1 MKLSAVKIGAR
12 LETAGA
18 GVSAVFSRLPFLWY
32 GIGALVVGLLL
43 ARWTWLLF
51 APHTLSVLPPKPE
64 ASGEAAAALFGV
76 AAASG
81 VMEATN
87 SVMPNV
93 RLIGVFTGKQA
104 FAVLRLD
111 EKKQLGVALGEEVSK
126 GVKLVE
132 VAADHV
138 LLELNG
144 ARQRVNLDNKFS
156 DSKGMVVER
165 PLPPPSAVAPN
176 AEQAMAEWNQ
186 ARHEM
191 QQELM
196 SNARR

>member
-1 MKLSAVKIGAR
+1 MF
-12 LETAGA
+12 ETVGA
-18 GVSAVFSRLPFLWY
+18 GVPTVFSRLPFLWY
-32 GIGALVVGLLL
+32 GLGALIVGLLL

-51 APHTLSVLPPKPE
+51 APHTLSTLPPKPE
-64 ASGEAAAALFGV
+64 TAGETAATLFGV

-81 VMEATN
+81 VAETTA

-93 RLIGVFTGKQA
+93 RLVGVFTGKQA

-144 ARQRVNLDNKFS
+144 VRQRVNLENKFA
-156 DSKGMVVER
+156 DSKGIVVA
-165 PLPPPSAVAPN
+165 PPSPTSFAPPN

-186 ARHEM
+186 ARHAM
-191 QQELM
+191 Q
-196 SNARR
+196 

>member
-12 LETAGA
+12 FETAGA
-18 GVSAVFSRLPFLWY
+18 GLSAIFSRLPFLWY
-32 GIGALVVGLLL
+32 GIGALIVGLLL

-64 ASGEAAAALFGV
+64 ATGEAAAALFGV
-76 AAASG
+76 VTASG
-81 VMEATN
+81 ETETKN
-87 SVMPNV
+87 SAMPNV
-93 RLIGVFTGKQA
+93 RLVGVFTGKQA

-144 ARQRVNLDNKFS
+144 ARQRVNLENKFAE
-156 DSKGMVVER
+156 SKGMVVER
-165 PLPPPSAVAPN
+165 PSQPSVVVPSV
-176 AEQAMAEWNQ
+176 EQATADWNQ

-191 QQELM
+191 QQGLINNE
-196 SNARR
+196 RR